1 MGQQN
6 SALPPLEENQKDI
19 THQNEDLQSLPFF
32 IPENHQLESATLAGN
47 KISVFPLKLDKLR
60 YLDMSK
66 NFLCQINLES
76 YDFQYDNL
84 QILNLSG
91 NGLKTLPSGIINCPN
106 LIDLTLSH
114 NELSETSFDFTKLS
128 KLQNLDLLLNHF
140 KSMPNVPDSLTSLNI
155 GFNIIKTLSFSSPNI
170 RRLNLS
176 GNEITEFTDNI
187 SLPCVNFLDL
197 SMNHLIEFPPI
208 AKFAPALEILLAQH
222 NFISNSPTEFPT
234 TITKIDLSH
243 NCIKSICNI
252 RNLVNLREF
261 NISFNRLKS
270 IPSLPQSLQIFN
282 AESNE
287 IEESPPITL
296 KSLTTLQLS
305 GNSFTNI
312 PDIRDS
318 YISSLS
324 MKNNKIQT
332 FNTSN
337 ISGVTKKIDLTNNFI
352 EEIPEDLYQ
361 MNKIQVISF
370 DNNRLFSISPDI
382 SLMNLTSLVISESS
396 ISDLPE
402 LPKFLITLV
411 ACHCEFKTIPK
422 SVYDAQRLS
431 MIDFSINHI
440 KNIEKFPNV
449 ITIKL
454 SMNQIT
460 SIPPLSDKMKYL
472 DVSHNKIKSVELYG
486 DFILIQDLDFSHNHL
501 TVFNTSKLPL
511 LQTLKIS
518 HNKNLQFHIV
528 FPKFPALK
536 AIDIT
541 RTLITASLPLP
552 KTIRD
557 FSTSDAHFFKE
568 ADSPFVRLF
577 LCDSIGYSEM
587 IGNRPTMEDSLIL
600 RQDFFPK
607 THLLAVI
614 DGHGGSDTATLSA
627 YFIPEILSKNKE
639 ISLSL
644 MAKTFR
650 LVNEELRK
658 RSVKDGA
665 AVVVAIVSPKEIGI
679 AHLGDSR
686 ALIVR
691 KDKKVITLTRD
702 HKPTERS
709 EINLLKEN
717 RSFIEENRT
726 AGILAMSRSLGD
738 FRIPGVSH
746 LPDVTNYKRDIN
758 DYRLVLACD
767 GVFDVIDNNEIGEI
781 VCSTQSVTKAA
792 CVLRNVAFSRGSL
805 DNISTIVANIEFST

>member
-6 SALPPLEENQKDI
+6 SALPPLEEDKKDI
-19 THQNEDLQSLPFF
+19 TYQNKDLQSLPFY
-32 IPENHQLESATLAGN
+32 IPENHQLESATLASN

-66 NFLCQINLES
+66 NFLCNIDLEQFN
-76 YDFQYDNL
+76 FQYESL

-91 NGLKTLPSGIINCPN
+91 NGLKKIPNGIISCTN
-106 LIDLTLSH
+106 LIDLTLSQ
-114 NELSETSFDFTKLS
+114 NELSEDSFDFSKLN

-140 KSMPNVPDSLTSLNI
+140 KSMPKVPDSLISLNI
-155 GFNIIKTLSFSSPNI
+155 GFNVIKTLSFSAPNI
-170 RRLNLS
+170 KRLNLS
-176 GNEITEFTDNI
+176 GNEITEFTDDI
-187 SLPCVNFLDL
+187 SLPSVTFLDL

-208 AKFAPALEILLAQH
+208 AKFAPSLETLLAQY
-222 NFISNSPTEFPT
+222 NFISNSPTEFPK
-234 TITKIDLSH
+234 TISKVDLSH
-243 NCIKSICNI
+243 NCMKSICNI
-252 RNLVNLREF
+252 RNLTNLKEL
-261 NISFNRLKS
+261 NISFNRLRS
-270 IPSLPQSLQIFN
+270 IPSLPQTLQIFN

-287 IEESPPITL
+287 IEDSPPITL

-324 MKNNKIQT
+324 MRNNKIQT
-332 FNTSN
+332 FNTDN
-337 ISGVTKKIDLTNNFI
+337 ISNVTKKIDLTNNFI
-352 EEIPEDLYQ
+352 EEIPEDLYH
-361 MNKIQVISF
+361 MNRIQVITF
-370 DNNRLFSISPDI
+370 DNNKLYSISPNI
-382 SLMNLTSLVISESS
+382 SLMNLTSLVVSESS

-411 ACHCEFKTIPK
+411 ACHCNFTSIPK
-422 SVYDAQRLS
+422 SVYEAQRLS
-431 MIDFSINHI
+431 MIDFSINQI
-440 KNIEKFPNV
+440 KTIDKFPNV
-449 ITIKL
+449 TTIKL
-454 SMNQIT
+454 SMNQI
-460 SIPPLSDKMKYL
+460 SYIPQFSDKMKYL
-472 DVSHNKIKSVELYG
+472 DVSHNRIKLVELFG
-486 DFILIQDLDFSHNHL
+486 DFILIQDLDLSHNHI
-501 TVFNTSKLPL
+501 TFFNTPKLPL

-518 HNKNLQFHIV
+518 HNRGLQFHIS
-528 FPKFPALK
+528 FQKFPALK
-536 AIDIT
+536 AIDVT

-557 FSTSDAHFFKE
+557 FSTSDVHFFKE

-587 IGNRPTMEDSLIL
+587 IGNRPTMEDSLVL

-650 LVNEELRK
+650 LVNDELKK

-691 KDKKVITLTRD
+691 KDKKVIPLTRD

-746 LPDVTNYKRDIN
+746 LPDVTNYKRDKN
-758 DYRLVLACD
+758 DSRLVLACD

-781 VCSTQSVTKAA
+781 VLSTQSVTKAA
-792 CVLRNVAFSRGSL
+792 CILRNIAFSRGSL
-805 DNISTIVANIEFST
+805 DNISAVVANIDME